1 MSVVNW
7 GSGASQ
13 RQVRRAVEAYFRQ
26 HPPQGGSATDAQ
38 VAAAVSSYLQLFPPA
53 PGQPTDAQV
62 LDAVATYLAVNPP
75 ERGAP
80 GQDASDAQVA
90 QAVAA
95 YLQANP
101 PQRGLPGQ
109 DATTAQVTAAV
120 TTYLQANPPAAGKD
134 ATSAQIATAVAAY
147 LQTHPPAPGAP
158 GAAGEVL
165 VRQVNVTDTAVLA
178 ITLGTVDMQFPCA
191 GAVVG
196 ERYKAHIR
204 SHRLNNGATVQGRPA
219 LYWVVSA
226 DCRVADTINVVH
238 SRPALALGAK
248 YELFTD
254 IVKVNAT

>member
-1 MSVVNW
+1 LSSINW

-13 RQVRRAVEAYFRQ
+13 LQVKRAVEAYFKRN
-26 HPPQGGSATDAQ
+26 PPQGGTATDEQ
-38 VAAAVSSYLQLFPPA
+38 VAAAVADYARRFPPT
-53 PGQPTDAQV
+53 PGQPGPAPTDAQV

-75 ERGAP
+75 EP
-80 GQDASDAQVA
+80 EDAQVA

-95 YLQANP
+95 FLQANP

-109 DATTAQVTAAV
+109 DATAAQVTAAV
-120 TTYLQANPPAAGKD
+120 TAYLQANPPAAGKD

-226 DCRVADTINVVH
+226 DCRGVDTINVVH
-238 SRPALALGAK
+238 SRPALALGGK